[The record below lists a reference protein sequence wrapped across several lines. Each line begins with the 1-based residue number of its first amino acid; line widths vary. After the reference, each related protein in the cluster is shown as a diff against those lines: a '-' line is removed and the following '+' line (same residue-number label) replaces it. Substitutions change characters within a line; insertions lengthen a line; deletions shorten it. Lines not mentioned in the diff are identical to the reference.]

1 MFTWGFWTKIFSP
14 LLLQGV
20 EIYKNIKDNRVIQD
34 LQRKIKILR
43 ILVGSLTAIILL
55 LMAWMIWH

>member
-43 ILVGSLTAIILL
+43 ILVAL
-55 LMAWMIWH
+55 